1 MIDTSYLNNIV
12 TIEQLHAQ
20 GYTAALIERSVRK
33 GKLVNLAKSIYAT
46 REPLPGF
53 ETFVADLGTLLLRCG
68 PNALASHRSAA
79 LLHGF
84 DDATKEF
91 IEVTAEAT
99 RGCRIPGVTRSST
112 IRAGDRVVLGGIPCT
127 AVPRTLLDLAQV
139 LNLDQLEM
147 AVESALRGPDSFR
160 PDAWNADLLGELLA
174 QIDLGARKG
183 ISSLRAVLA
192 RRPTNTRPTGSA
204 IETLLV
210 QAVRNSGGNDLDRQ
224 LTVRII
230 GPRGNVIRTLY
241 PDFGELDC
249 GLVVEADGEDAHT
262 GPKSLERD
270 LARQNE
276 LMGVFTI
283 LRFTGSL
290 ITANPAKVARDIA
303 HARKTL
309 PRQRLQSR
317 RDIRFTPFGIDILR

>member
-12 TIEQLHAQ
+12 TVQQLHSR

-33 GKLVNLAKSIYAT
+33 GELINLAKSIYAS
-46 REPLPGF
+46 REPLPGL

-68 PNALASHRSAA
+68 PNAVASHRSAA

-84 DDATKEF
+84 DDATKDF

-99 RGCRIPGVTRSST
+99 RGCRIPGVTRSAT
-112 IRAGDRVVLGGIPCT
+112 IRSGDRVVLWGIPCT
-127 AVPRTLLDLAQV
+127 SVPRTLLDLAQV

-147 AVESALRGPDSFR
+147 VVESALRGPDSFR
-160 PDAWNADLLGELLA
+160 PDEWNEDLLGELLA
-174 QIDLGARKG
+174 RIDLGASKG

-192 RRPTNTRPTGSA
+192 RRPKNTRPTGSA

-210 QAVRNSGGNDLDRQ
+210 QAVRKSGGTDLDRQ

-249 GLVVEADGEDAHT
+249 GLIVEADGVDAHT

-276 LMGVFTI
+276 LVGVFSI
-283 LRFTGSL
+283 LRFPGTL
-290 ITANPAKVARDIA
+290 ITANPTKVAGDIA
-303 HARKTL
+303 HARRTL
-309 PRQRLQSR
+309 PRHRLQNR
-317 RDIRFTPFGIDILR
+317 PDIRFTPFGVDIIR

>member
-12 TIEQLHAQ
+12 TVPQLHSR

-33 GKLVNLAKSIYAT
+33 GELINLAKSIYAS
-46 REPLPGF
+46 REPLEGL

-68 PNALASHRSAA
+68 PNAVASHRSAA

-84 DDATKEF
+84 DNATMDLV
-91 IEVTAEAT
+91 EVTTEAT
-99 RGCRIPGVTRSST
+99 RGCRIPGVTRSAT
-112 IRAGDRVVLGGIPCT
+112 IRAEDRVVLGGIPCT
-127 AVPRTLLDLAQV
+127 AIPRTLLDLAQV

-147 AVESALRGPDSFR
+147 VVESALRGTDSFR
-160 PDAWNADLLGELLA
+160 PDVWNEDLLGELLA
-174 QIDLGARKG
+174 RIDLGARKG

-192 RRPTNTRPTGSA
+192 RRPINTRPTGSA

-210 QAVRNSGGNDLDRQ
+210 QAVRNSGGTDLDRQ

-230 GPRGNVIRTLY
+230 GPRGNVVRTLY
-241 PDFGELDC
+241 TDFGELDC
-249 GLVVEADGEDAHT
+249 GLVVEADGVDAHT

-276 LMGVFTI
+276 LVGVFTI
-283 LRFTGSL
+283 LRFPGTL
-290 ITANPAKVARDIA
+290 ITANPTKVARDIA
-303 HARKTL
+303 HARRTL
-309 PRQRLQSR
+309 PRHRLQNR
-317 RDIRFTPFGIDILR
+317 PDIRFTPFGVDIIR